1 LGALVDI
8 ANTPWDYAGEEAEQR
23 RIMPQVPMPPNSA
36 QLVVN
41 RDFGKF
47 EQRADGFF

>member
-1 LGALVDI
+1 LVDI